1 VTLIRLP
8 LDRTLQMEIQTLL
21 ALPVSSS
28 GFSAL
33 PLAPV
38 YPGSDIDTGNESGS
52 PPRKVIRLDSDADF
66 SSVAR
71 PRKSHIRERQE
82 GSIIIRVV
90 GEPRMF
96 HQYDP
101 AVDFDRLSSPYSSEA
116 ASADS
121 LRSKFPSVETGH

>member
-1 VTLIRLP
+1 
-8 LDRTLQMEIQTLL
+8 MEIQTLL
-21 ALPVSSS
+21 VLPVSSS

-33 PLAPV
+33 PLAPI
-38 YPGSDIDTGNESGS
+38 YLGSDSTSDTGNESGS

-71 PRKSHIRERQE
+71 LRKSHIRERQE

-96 HQYDP
+96 HQYDSP
-101 AVDFDRLSSPYSSEA
+101 VDFDRLSSPYLSEA
-116 ASADS
+116 ASADP
-121 LRSKFPSVETGH
+121 LRSEFPSVETGH